1 MKPIRTRRVN
11 HGCLIH
17 LERPWVIYGCKAAA
31 RATIRCCARQQL
43 AKNIFEMH
51 LMPTTPLQV
60 GQLQQQLALHALT
73 EAQLKA
79 EYRAR
84 VQQLAEAADRR
95 AAAERDLEERVEGL
109 EAELSEARGR
119 AAAVEQQLAH
129 VELKSGRLEEER

>member
-1 MKPIRTRRVN
+1 MLDSF
-11 HGCLIH
+11 GASLGH
-17 LERPWVIYGCKAAA
+17 LWVQSSRKSNNQMLCKAP
-31 RATIRCCARQQL
+31 RQQL